1 MAMDPEDLE
10 PRLRKAQPKPLDG
23 LSIAELE
30 AYVAELEAEIVRAR
44 GVIAGKQSHK
54 SAVDALFKR

>member
-1 MAMDPEDLE
+1 MDPEDLE

-30 AYVAELEAEIVRAR
+30 EYVAGLEAEIVRAR

>member
-10 PRLRKAQPKPLDG
+10 PRNRKAPPKPLDG
-23 LSIAELE
+23 LSVADLE
-30 AYVAELEAEIVRAR
+30 AYVAELEAEIARAR

-54 SAVDALFKR
+54 SVADSLFKR